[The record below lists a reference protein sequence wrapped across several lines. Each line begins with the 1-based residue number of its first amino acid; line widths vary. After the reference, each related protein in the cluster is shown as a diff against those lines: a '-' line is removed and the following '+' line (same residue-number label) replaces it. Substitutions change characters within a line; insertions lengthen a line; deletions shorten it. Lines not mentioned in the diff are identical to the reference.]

1 MKTFQFHLFSI
12 LLGEPDT
19 SEFEQEQ
26 VSESLAIPKGPK
38 RLDCPEDKDFLSALD
53 KMVSENIQERM
64 REPVK
69 AGNVDI
75 SVPVVLKSNKKTY
88 DQLQV
93 VEYFINV

>member
-1 MKTFQFHLFSI
+1 M
-12 LLGEPDT
+12 T
-19 SEFEQEQ
+19 SEAEQDP

-38 RLDCPEDKDFLSALD
+38 KMECPEDAEFLNALD

-75 SVPVVLKSNKKTY
+75 SVPVVVKSNVKKTY
-88 DQLQV
+88 EQLQV
-93 VEYFINV
+93 RKYISICYVNIDTLKFFLYIY